1 MGGLSDDLDR
11 AVRELGDLEQQ
22 LARLA
27 ARAAGK
33 REEVARLRESIA
45 AMERGGLPPAR
56 TDAILAVLRRGGTAM
71 SPKEI
76 ASALHDGGREDELRS
91 VTATLSHLLGRGRVL
106 RQGRGRYLAV

>member
-1 MGGLSDDLDR
+1 
-11 AVRELGDLEQQ
+11 VRELEELEQQ

-45 AMERGGLPPAR
+45 AVKRGGLPPAR
-56 TDAILAVLRRGGTAM
+56 TDAILAVLRRSGSAM

-76 ASALHDGGREDELRS
+76 VTALRDGGRDDELRS
-91 VTATLSHLLGRGRVL
+91 VTATLNHLLGQKRVL